1 MNILKKID
9 EFNND
14 ENRFIL
20 LLISV
25 GFLLTAPFFSGISFF
40 ILLLL
45 SPKKNIRYYIN
56 NPWSIYL
63 LLCSVLMII
72 FTFVHANNGL
82 RENPSLNWI
91 GLVNW
96 LPYFYCFFAFQ
107 NYLNS
112 SKRRRIV
119 LITFL
124 CGSIPLLITGFGQ
137 VWFNWH
143 GPMSIFN
150 GAIIWYQRSLGNGTI
165 KKGLSGLFN
174 NANYAGNWLVIML
187 PICIACFNETKSKL
201 KKGTAG
207 IFTLSILIAIYLTKS
222 RNALLGIFMTLP
234 FTIFWYTM
242 VLVIPILIFLF
253 FGFIFPS
260 NFQSTLRALIP
271 KSIFN
276 NLSNWGLSDLSQ
288 YPRFIIWSNSFE
300 FILEEP
306 LIGWGAASFP
316 ILFEQKQNLWR
327 GHSHNIF
334 FELSISYGLIV
345 SFLLT
350 IFVVALLIKSFKK
363 IYLIKRDSNYFD
375 NAWWAASLA
384 LIISQL
390 FDVQYFDFRISMMFW
405 LLLSGLLSIV
415 QEKYKTHKIPL
426 TLKYKDST

>member
-1 MNILKKID
+1 MHILKKIV

-14 ENRFIL
+14 KNRFIL

-25 GFLLTAPFFSGISFF
+25 GLLLTAPLFSGISFF
-40 ILLLL
+40 TLLLL
-45 SPKKNIRYYIN
+45 SPKKNIRYYIS
-56 NPWSIYL
+56 NPWSISL
-63 LLCSVLMII
+63 LLCFVLMII
-72 FTFVHANNGL
+72 FTFVHANNDL
-82 RENPSLNWI
+82 TKNPSLNWI

-150 GAIIWYQRSLGNGTI
+150 GAIIWYQRSLGQGTI
-165 KKGLSGLFN
+165 TKGLSGLFN

-187 PICIACFNETKSKL
+187 PICIACFHETTSKL

-207 IFTLSILIAIYLTKS
+207 IFILSIFVAIYLTKS
-222 RNALLGIFMTLP
+222 RNALLGIFLTLP
-234 FTIFWYTM
+234 FTAYWLTI

-253 FGFIFPS
+253 FVFIFPS

-271 KSIFN
+271 KSILN

-288 YPRFIIWSNSFE
+288 YPRFIIWSNSLE
-300 FILEEP
+300 FILEKP
-306 LIGWGAASFP
+306 LVGWGAASFP
-316 ILFEQKQNLWR
+316 ILFEQKNNLWR

-345 SFLLT
+345 SLT
-350 IFVVALLIKSFKK
+350 LTFFVIVLLIKSFKK
-363 IYLIKRDSNYFD
+363 IYYKKRDANSFD
-375 NAWWAASLA
+375 KAWWTASLA

-405 LLLSGLLSIV
+405 LLLSGLLSIN
-415 QEKYKTHKIPL
+415 QENYKTNQLPL
-426 TLKYKDST
+426 TLK